1 MRELHVV
8 AVSEDGRFV
17 VLATSRGATRG
28 GFRVTIDDRLTS
40 AVLGDSA
47 RPGDAPPV
55 DVTPKQIQARLR
67 GGESVEQI
75 AATAGVP
82 ISKIERYAGPVLSER
97 ERVLDQA
104 RAGYVSRSRL
114 GASALP
120 VGEAVDRHLA
130 DTAGVRPES
139 VAWSARREEVGSWV
153 VEVSYVSQARRR
165 TAAWRYDV
173 ARREV
178 TAIDSASA
186 QLAHVEPKRAVRGA
200 DAAVPA
206 PASPSAKRVTP
217 QSRRPASE
225 PTRRTVGAAARS
237 APSAAAPSA
246 AADRA
251 LVAARAA
258 ELAAAERAAAGR
270 RAAQDDADAQT
281 RRQARA
287 DAERAAARKA
297 EGAAARAAANRK
309 ASAAADRK
317 ATAAADRKAS
327 AAADRKATAE
337 AARRAKAEVARRAK
351 AEVARRERAAE
362 QVREAAVAQAPIG
375 PPTLRVVGGDDAPPH
390 RMRPKTSPKASPEAS
405 PKSDPKSGP
414 KAASKSGPAAART
427 PPARAAGQ
435 RASVPGW
442 ADVLLSTA
450 PVRSSDADRD

>member
-28 GFRVTIDDRLTS
+28 GFRVTIDDRLAS
-40 AVLGDSA
+40 AVLGDPA

-309 ASAAADRK
+309 ASAAADRE
-317 ATAAADRKAS
+317 AS

-390 RMRPKTSPKASPEAS
+390 RMRPKTSPKTSPKASPEAS

>member
-17 VLATSRGATRG
+17 MLATSRGATRG

-297 EGAAARAAANRK
+297 EGAAARAAA
-309 ASAAADRK
+309 
-317 ATAAADRKAS
+317 DRKAS

-351 AEVARRERAAE
+351 AEAARRERAAE
-362 QVREAAVAQAPIG
+362 QVRKAAVAQAPIG

-390 RMRPKTSPKASPEAS
+390 RMRPKTSPKTSPKASPEAS

-414 KAASKSGPAAART
+414 KAARKSGPAAART